1 MQTAVLTA
9 MLGVYRFAH
18 GLLISS
24 RATIPSGVQSMP
36 SAKALLAAAITFV
49 ALSFVDAVAQDN
61 VIERPSQPAAEG
73 PKIPSGLNR
82 GFSIVRTPAKRVT
95 ATLTFAVDIPSVKA
109 DTWVFAMPVPPNL
122 PGQTLVNASTTPASE
137 RITDKSVLK
146 RIIRRSRIEVVDDSQ
161 TSSAQFRCDDEIQ
174 LFARSLQFDKRA
186 TSANPSVDSLS
197 DKDRAIFLRATP
209 EYDFQSEAFQK
220 WKTKNRF
227 RRIRTEGEVRFAQR
241 VFQRLANTYQY
252 SYFPSEDRTASLL
265 CQSDATD
272 CGGLSTLFA
281 TVMRSEGVPARI
293 LSGRWAI
300 SANPGETI
308 NDQPYY
314 QYHVIA
320 EFYGQDVG
328 WIPLDT
334 SSAIIHDRTQTKLQY
349 FGQSDGDFI
358 TYHVDPGVELDTDLH
373 GDYRAAYF
381 QIPLMWLTGE
391 GNLDQFSHQESW
403 TVKP

>member
-1 MQTAVLTA
+1 
-9 MLGVYRFAH
+9 
-18 GLLISS
+18 
-24 RATIPSGVQSMP
+24 MP
-36 SAKALLAAAITFV
+36 STKALLAAAITFV

-61 VIERPSQPAAEG
+61 VIERPSQPAAEI
-73 PKIPSGLNR
+73 PKIPSGLNQ

-95 ATLTFAVDIPSVKA
+95 ATITFAVDIPSVKA
-109 DTWVFAMPVPPNL
+109 NTWVFAMPEPPNL

-137 RITDKSVLK
+137 NIADKSVLK
-146 RIIRRSRIEVVDDSQ
+146 RTIRRCRIEVQDDSQ
-161 TSSAQFRCDDEIQ
+161 FSAAQFRCDDEIQ

-197 DKDRAIFLRATP
+197 DEDRAIFLRATP
-209 EYDFQSEAFQK
+209 EYDFQSEAFQN

-252 SYFPSEDRTASLL
+252 SYVPSEDRTASLL

-320 EFYGQDVG
+320 EFYAQDVG

-334 SSAIIHDRTQTKLQY
+334 SSAIIHDRTKTKLQY

-358 TYHVDPGVELDTDLH
+358 TYHVDPGVEFDTDLH
-373 GDYRAAYF
+373 GDYRAPYF

-391 GNLDQFSHQESW
+391 GTLDQFSHQESW
-403 TVKP
+403 TVKPSAGRQE

>member
-1 MQTAVLTA
+1 
-9 MLGVYRFAH
+9 
-18 GLLISS
+18 
-24 RATIPSGVQSMP
+24 MP
-36 SAKALLAAAITFV
+36 STKALLAAAITFV

-61 VIERPSQPAAEG
+61 VIERPSQPAAEI
-73 PKIPSGLNR
+73 PKIPSGLNQ

-95 ATLTFAVDIPSVKA
+95 ATITFAVDIPSVKA
-109 DTWVFAMPVPPNL
+109 NTWVFAMPEPPNL

-137 RITDKSVLK
+137 DIADKSVLK
-146 RIIRRSRIEVVDDSQ
+146 RTIRRCRIEVQDDSQ
-161 TSSAQFRCDDEIQ
+161 FSAAHFRCDDEIQ

-197 DKDRAIFLRATP
+197 DEDRAIFLRATP
-209 EYDFQSEAFQK
+209 EYDFQSETFQK

-252 SYFPSEDRTASLL
+252 SYVPSEDRTASLL

-320 EFYGQDVG
+320 EFYAQNVG

-334 SSAIIHDRTQTKLQY
+334 SSAIIHDRTKTKLQY

-358 TYHVDPGVELDTDLH
+358 TYHVDPGVEFDTDLH
-373 GDYRAAYF
+373 GDYRAPYF

-391 GNLDQFSHQESW
+391 GTLHRFSHQESW
-403 TVKP
+403 TVKPSAGRQE

>member
-1 MQTAVLTA
+1 
-9 MLGVYRFAH
+9 
-18 GLLISS
+18 
-24 RATIPSGVQSMP
+24 MP
-36 SAKALLAAAITFV
+36 SFKTLFATAIVFA
-49 ALSFVDAVAQDN
+49 ALSFPAAVAQDTI
-61 VIERPSQPAAEG
+61 VDRQDQAAGKVPS
-73 PKIPSGLNR
+73 IPSGLNQ

-95 ATLTFAVDIPSVKA
+95 ATITFAVDIPSVKA
-109 DTWVFAMPVPPNL
+109 NTWVFAMPEPPDL
-122 PGQTLVNASTTPASE
+122 PSQTLVHASTKPNSE
-137 RITDKSVLK
+137 RIKDKSVFE
-146 RIIRRSRIEVVDDSQ
+146 RTIRRCRIEVQDDSQ
-161 TSSAQFRCDDEIQ
+161 TSAAQFRCDDEIQ
-174 LFARSLQFDKRA
+174 LFNRSLKYEKRTTA
-186 TSANPSVDSLS
+186 ENAPVDPLSAD
-197 DKDRAIFLRATP
+197 DRAIFLRSIP
-209 EYDFQSEAFQK
+209 EYDYQSEEFQK

-227 RRIRTEGEVRFAQR
+227 QRRRTEGEVRFAQR
-241 VFQRLANTYQY
+241 VFQKLANTYQY
-252 SYFPSEDRTASLL
+252 SYVPSEDRTASLL

-320 EFYGQDVG
+320 EFYAQGVG

-334 SSAIIHDRTQTKLQY
+334 SSAIIHDRTKTKLQY

-358 TYHVDPGVELDTDLH
+358 TYHVDPGVEFDTDLH
-373 GDYRAAYF
+373 GDYRATYF

-391 GNLDQFSHQESW
+391 GTLDQFSHKESW
-403 TVKP
+403 TVSPK

>member
-1 MQTAVLTA
+1 M
-9 MLGVYRFAH
+9 H
-18 GLLISS
+18 
-24 RATIPSGVQSMP
+24 
-36 SAKALLAAAITFV
+36 SAKTLFLAAIMFAGLCLT
-49 ALSFVDAVAQDN
+49 DAQAQDN
-61 VIERPSQPAAEG
+61 AVNRQAPTATEV
-73 PKIPSGLNR
+73 PKIPGGLNR

-109 DTWVFAMPVPPNL
+109 DTWVFAMPEPPNL
-122 PGQTLVNASTTPASE
+122 PGQTLVNASTTPTSE

-186 TSANPSVDSLS
+186 ISANPSVDSLS

-252 SYFPSEDRTASLL
+252 SYVPSEDRTASLL
-265 CQSDATD
+265 CQSGATD

-320 EFYGQDVG
+320 EFYAQNVG

-334 SSAIIHDRTQTKLQY
+334 SSAIIHDRTKTKLQY

-358 TYHVDPGVELDTDLH
+358 TYHVDPGVEFDTDLH
-373 GDYRAAYF
+373 GDYRAPYF

-391 GNLDQFSHQESW
+391 GTLDQFSHQESW
-403 TVKP
+403 TVKPSAGRQE

>member
-1 MQTAVLTA
+1 
-9 MLGVYRFAH
+9 
-18 GLLISS
+18 
-24 RATIPSGVQSMP
+24 MP
-36 SAKALLAAAITFV
+36 STKALLAAAITFV
-49 ALSFVDAVAQDN
+49 ALPFVDAVAQDN
-61 VIERPSQPAAEG
+61 VIERPSQPAAEI
-73 PKIPSGLNR
+73 PKIPSGLNQ

-95 ATLTFAVDIPSVKA
+95 ATITFAVDIPSVKA
-109 DTWVFAMPVPPNL
+109 NTWVFAMPEPPNL

-137 RITDKSVLK
+137 NIADKSVLK
-146 RIIRRSRIEVVDDSQ
+146 RTIRRCRIEVQDDSQ
-161 TSSAQFRCDDEIQ
+161 FSAAQFRCDDEIQ

-197 DKDRAIFLRATP
+197 DTDRAIFLRATP

-227 RRIRTEGEVRFAQR
+227 RRIRTEGEVRFARR

-252 SYFPSEDRTASLL
+252 SYVPSEDRTASLL

-320 EFYGQDVG
+320 EFYAQNVG

-334 SSAIIHDRTQTKLQY
+334 SSAIIHDRTKTKLQY

-358 TYHVDPGVELDTDLH
+358 TYHVDPGVEFDTDLH
-373 GDYRAAYF
+373 GDYRAPYF

-391 GNLDQFSHQESW
+391 GTLDQFSHQESW
-403 TVKP
+403 TVKPSAGRQE

>member
-1 MQTAVLTA
+1 
-9 MLGVYRFAH
+9 
-18 GLLISS
+18 
-24 RATIPSGVQSMP
+24 MP
-36 SAKALLAAAITFV
+36 STKALLAAAITFV
-49 ALSFVDAVAQDN
+49 AFSYADVVAQDN

-73 PKIPSGLNR
+73 PKIPSGLNQ

-95 ATLTFAVDIPSVKA
+95 ATITFAVDIPSVKA
-109 DTWVFAMPVPPNL
+109 NTWVFAMPEPPNL
-122 PGQTLVNASTTPASE
+122 PGQTLVNASTTPVSE
-137 RITDKSVLK
+137 NIADKSVLK
-146 RIIRRSRIEVVDDSQ
+146 RTIRRCRIEVRDDSRY
-161 TSSAQFRCDDEIQ
+161 SAAQFRCDDEIQ

-252 SYFPSEDRTASLL
+252 SYVPSEDRTASLL

-320 EFYGQDVG
+320 EFFAQDVG

-334 SSAIIHDRTQTKLQY
+334 SSAIIHDRTKTKLQY

-358 TYHVDPGVELDTDLH
+358 TYHVDPGVEFDTDLH
-373 GDYRAAYF
+373 GEYRAAYF

-391 GNLDQFSHQESW
+391 GTLDQFSHQESW
-403 TVKP
+403 TVKPSAGRQE